1 MREVS
6 EVKNWIEG
14 FQQSIDFI
22 EENLASTLEIE
33 DVAQKAALSPFY
45 YQRIFGALCGMTV
58 GEYIRARRM
67 TLAAQEL
74 SSGDE
79 KVIDVA
85 LKYGY
90 DSPDSFAKAFQKF
103 HGILPSA
110 ARKNGSSLKSFSR
123 LVLKISLEGG
133 SIMNYRIENKPE
145 MVFVGYKRRFT
156 GTPAMRREQEYD
168 FWCSTRTNQHILK
181 GLTFDLYTLY
191 EVMTNFDEEG
201 YDFYI
206 AAPFDEK
213 EIGDL
218 VEELGQEDAKR
229 FEIFT
234 VPAGQYL
241 VCETERAVRPTLLTE
256 ALRKKAVSEWLP
268 SSGYELADA
277 PELAVSHWFYEK
289 GNDAVMKNR
298 YKELWLP
305 ICQR

>member
-1 MREVS
+1 MD
-6 EVKNWIEG
+6 WITGLQRAIDYMEEHLTEKISYDAVAAQSFSSSYH
-14 FQQSIDFI
+14 FQRVFAI
-22 EENLASTLEIE
+22 
-33 DVAQKAALSPFY
+33 
-45 YQRIFGALCGMTV
+45 LCGFTV
-58 GEYIRARRM
+58 GEYIRTRRLS
-67 TLAAQEL
+67 LAGTEL
-74 SSGDE
+74 ISGDE
-79 KVIDVA
+79 KVIDIA

-90 DSPDSFAKAFQKF
+90 DNPDSFAKAFQRF
-103 HGILPSA
+103 HGILPSQV
-110 ARKNGSSLKSFSR
+110 RNRQHPLKSFSR

-181 GLTFDLYTLY
+181 GLTFELYTLY

>member
-1 MREVS
+1 
-6 EVKNWIEG
+6 
-14 FQQSIDFI
+14 
-22 EENLASTLEIE
+22 
-33 DVAQKAALSPFY
+33 
-45 YQRIFGALCGMTV
+45 
-58 GEYIRARRM
+58 
-67 TLAAQEL
+67 
-74 SSGDE
+74 
-79 KVIDVA
+79 
-85 LKYGY
+85 
-90 DSPDSFAKAFQKF
+90 
-103 HGILPSA
+103 
-110 ARKNGSSLKSFSR
+110 
-123 LVLKISLEGG
+123 
-133 SIMNYRIENKPE
+133 MNYRIENKPE

-181 GLTFDLYTLY
+181 GLTFELYTLY